1 MPQVHD
7 VMNGKSKK
15 EEMGW
20 LGSHIAGWRVYQDE
34 LESTS
39 DALNVLNSFGFHY
52 LRNGDIGN
60 CDAHV
65 LFCFTSKGRLSRTIW
80 GSLASRVGLCSSWL
94 QIDGELVRYYYF
106 FFFPKNGV
114 NGAYKIE

>member
-1 MPQVHD
+1 
-7 VMNGKSKK
+7 
-15 EEMGW
+15 MGR

-39 DALNVLNSFGFHY
+39 DAMNVLNSFGFHY

-94 QIDGELVRYYYF
+94 QIDGELDRYYYF

-114 NGAYKIE
+114 SGAYNCSIFHSFKNTILI